1 MPGDIPASSRVPS
14 GTTGQSGIPEPI
26 LFLYYDPYYDELV
39 RRQRL
44 YASQA
49 ATPKKSPSVSQRF
62 RHDDR
67 NVATP
72 PGAATVT
79 PKEANVNS
87 ASEPSRSEMLQE
99 LQNLKSELDTKKEE
113 LKEAHAK
120 LESNER
126 VIKSL
131 YSELDRQRASV
142 SELTA
147 RDIKRS
153 KDLEQLRKQ
162 NKASGVASDYQELE
176 SKYLNAIELIDQL
189 NWRLYQSSSAS

>member
-1 MPGDIPASSRVPS
+1 MPGDIPASGKVPS
-14 GTTGQSGIPEPI
+14 GTTGPSGLPEPI
-26 LFLYYDPYYDELV
+26 PFLYYDPYYDELV

-49 ATPKKSPSVSQRF
+49 ATPKKSPSVSQQF
-62 RHDDR
+62 MHEDR
-67 NVATP
+67 NVASPT
-72 PGAATVT
+72 GAATVT
-79 PKEANVNS
+79 QYEGNADG
-87 ASEPSRSEMLQE
+87 ASEPSRSEMWQE
-99 LQNLKSELDTKKEE
+99 LQNLKSELETKKEE
-113 LKEAHAK
+113 MKEAHAK

-131 YSELDRQRASV
+131 YAELDRQRASV
-142 SELTA
+142 SELTT
-147 RDIKRS
+147 RDIKRA

-162 NKASGVASDYQELE
+162 NKASGVPSDYQELE